1 MNLAEAL
8 SVGGCT
14 CVVGAGGKKTTLYAL
29 AARLDRAVLTAT
41 VRIPIFDEHVERVA
55 VTGDPAEAI
64 ETTTERPLGVVPERE
79 RDDRYRGYDPEIVS
93 RVAQTTDDP
102 LLVKAD
108 GARTRWLK
116 APDDREPQLP
126 EDAGTVL
133 PIASARVV
141 GEALADEHVHRP
153 ERVAAITGGE
163 VGDEVRATDVAR
175 VLASSEGGLKDVP
188 PEATVV
194 PVVNMVDDA
203 DLEAVGRE
211 VAREVLDRA
220 GPGANRDR
228 EPTISRVV
236 LARMTAPD
244 PVVAVVE

>member
-41 VRIPIFDEHVERVA
+41 VRIPIFDEHVERVV

-93 RVAQTTDDP
+93 RMAQTTDDP

-126 EDAGTVL
+126 EDADTVL

-175 VLASSEGGLKDVP
+175 VLASSESGLKDVP
-188 PEATVV
+188 PETTVV
-194 PVVNMVDDA
+194 AVVNMVDDA
-203 DLEAVGRE
+203 DLEVVGRE

-220 GPGANRDR
+220 GSGANRDR